1 MMRRRGPSPRRAFLG
16 AALAAAGTAAISC
29 GRGGPG
35 RTFRFFTDDQ
45 AALVDAVCET
55 LIPSDGSPGAHA
67 ARVVNYIDIQLTRH
81 FRKHRQAYREG
92 IAAIQSTSRDKF
104 SKPFPELP
112 PDDRTAVL
120 SEIEEKHRAFFDL
133 ILTHAR
139 QGFYGDPRHGGNYE
153 MASWKMVGLPFPP
166 VRGRMRY
173 DAEPKAL

>member
-1 MMRRRGPSPRRAFLG
+1 MRRKGSIPRRSFLCAG
-16 AALAAAGTAAISC
+16 VAAAGTAAISC

-35 RTFRFFTDDQ
+35 RSFRFLTDDQ

-55 LIPSDGSPGAHA
+55 LIPSDSDPGAHA

-92 IAAIQSTSRDKF
+92 IAVIDASSRAKF
-104 SKPFPELP
+104 SKRFTELSA
-112 PDDRTAVL
+112 DDRTAVL
-120 SEIEEKHRAFFDL
+120 SEIEEKNRAFFDL

-173 DAEPKAL
+173 DTGPKVL

>member
-1 MMRRRGPSPRRAFLG
+1 MRRKSPIPRRAFLCAG
-16 AALAAAGTAAISC
+16 VAAAGTAAISC

-35 RTFRFFTDDQ
+35 RSFRFFTDDE
-45 AALVDAVCET
+45 AALVDSVCET
-55 LIPSDGSPGAHA
+55 LIPSDGDPGAHA

-81 FRKHRQAYREG
+81 FRKYRRAYGEG
-92 IAAIQSTSRDKF
+92 IAAIQSTSRAKF
-104 SKPFPELP
+104 SKRFPELA

-120 SEIEEKHRAFFDL
+120 SEIEEMNKAFVDL

-166 VRGRMRY
+166 VRGRMHY
-173 DAEPKAL
+173 DVDPKVL